1 MKKFSTFRYLSI
13 ATLVLLVSGSA
24 FAQNVGIGQA
34 APKSKLDVN
43 GNLQVGATY
52 SGVTANAA
60 PANGAIIEGKVGI
73 GTAATTV
80 AQSLQIGNAATGT
93 LETVRIV
100 DLATGGDGD
109 FGQASGAKVQ
119 TNSSAG
125 KAVYTDASGNLTA
138 RYIYGDNIV
147 STKLPAGTQNIV
159 SGGTGTNITN
169 GTLTLAS
176 PRHTTTFLSFSIS
189 GYNPLTGTAGTHSS
203 WVAIDVFQDGVKIGS
218 FLGLAAS
225 SSGGSTGAATVTIAN
240 FPVTTVIGTST
251 TILLKARASGG
262 GTGNK
267 DFTID
272 NTNYTSYMTILD

>member
-1 MKKFSTFRYLSI
+1 MS
-13 ATLVLLVSGSA
+13 VLLTQNTS
-24 FAQNVGIGQA
+24 AQNVGIGQA
-34 APKSKLDVN
+34 VPKSKLDVN
-43 GNLQVGATY
+43 GNLQVGAGY

-60 PANGAIIEGKVGI
+60 PANGAVIEGKVGI

-119 TNSSAG
+119 TNTTTG

-147 STKLPAGTQNIV
+147 STKLPAGTQTII
-159 SGGTGTNITN
+159 GGAAAVNVTN
-169 GTLTLAS
+169 GTLTLAT
-176 PRHTTTFLSFSIS
+176 PRHTTAYLSFSIT
-189 GYNPLTGTAGTHSS
+189 GYNPLTGTSGTHSS

-225 SSGGSTGAATVTIAN
+225 SAGGSTGAATVTVAN
-240 FPVTTVIGTST
+240 LPITTTIGTST
-251 TILLKARASGG
+251 VILLKARASGG
-262 GTGNK
+262 GTGTK
-267 DFTID
+267 DFIID